1 MAKSLYHVLK
11 RPIVTEKTN
20 VLREDDNQYVFEV
33 ARDSNKIEIRSAVE
47 SLFGV
52 RVIDVRTSVVRGK
65 MKRVKR
71 QLGKQPNW
79 KRAVV
84 TLHADD
90 QIALFEGA

>member
-20 VLREDDNQYVFEV
+20 VLREEANQYVFEV

-47 SLFGV
+47 TLFGV
-52 RVIDVRTSVVRGK
+52 RVTAVRTAVVRGK

-71 QLGKQPNW
+71 QVGKLPNW

-84 TLHADD
+84 TLHDED